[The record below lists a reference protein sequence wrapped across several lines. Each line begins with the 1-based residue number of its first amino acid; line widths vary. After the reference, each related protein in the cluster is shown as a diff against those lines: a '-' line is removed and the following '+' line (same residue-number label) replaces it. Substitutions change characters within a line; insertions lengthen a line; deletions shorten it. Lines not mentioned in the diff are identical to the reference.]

1 MKKLLNLLRL
11 RKPDEMERTILF
23 KSQRNAYLFL
33 VFALIAWTFFESYRV
48 YAYHDPLNSFPCLL
62 LAAAALIQAFS
73 QLILTRNAVKGD
85 EDSFETGPLFRI
97 IILSCTAAGII
108 ATIATAILLAG
119 VPA

>member
-48 YAYHDPLNSFPCLL
+48 YAYHEPLNPFPCLL
-62 LAAAALIQAFS
+62 LAAAALIQAF
-73 QLILTRNAVKGD
+73 
-85 EDSFETGPLFRI
+85 SFETGPLFRI

>member
-1 MKKLLNLLRL
+1 MKRIFERLRL
-11 RKPDEMERTILF
+11 RRPDEMEQQILF
-23 KSQRNAYLFL
+23 KAQRNAYLFL

-48 YAYHDPLNSFPCLL
+48 YAYHEPLNPFPCLL

-97 IILSCTAAGII
+97 IILSCTVAGII

>member
-1 MKKLLNLLRL
+1 M
-11 RKPDEMERTILF
+11 
-23 KSQRNAYLFL
+23 
-33 VFALIAWTFFESYRV
+33 
-48 YAYHDPLNSFPCLL
+48 L

-97 IILSCTAAGII
+97 IILSCTVAGII